1 MYECVFARVLGR
13 KVVPGFFKKKLPSFL
28 FGFMLPLVLLSLYV
42 VQISI
47 FDVEFRVLWSL
58 VLLVILV
65 LLHNEFKRK
74 KIPQRLLH

>member
-1 MYECVFARVLGR
+1 M
-13 KVVPGFFKKKLPSFL
+13 PSFL

-42 VQISI
+42 VQILI

-65 LLHNEFKRK
+65 LLHSEFKGKERYYCTE
-74 KIPQRLLH
+74 

>member
-13 KVVPGFFKKKLPSFL
+13 KVVPGFLKKLPSFL
-28 FGFMLPLVLLSLYV
+28 FGSMCPPVLLSLYV

-74 KIPQRLLH
+74 NPKVLLH